1 MNVSDKNEACTTKAN
16 RRIIIVLYHFSI
28 FKMEVKTST
37 NFESKFESADYM
49 KKENRIHCPIVMPK
63 NPKLIRGDLLP
74 EKVA

>member
-1 MNVSDKNEACTTKAN
+1 
-16 RRIIIVLYHFSI
+16 
-28 FKMEVKTST
+28 MEVKTST
-37 NFESKFESADYM
+37 NFESKFETADYM